1 MVRIPRLL
9 LRHRQGNHQGSHLL
23 RDDNE
28 GKIRLHHLRLRKRFQ
43 YLHGQQNKE
52 LQMKG

>member
-9 LRHRQGNHQGSHLL
+9 LHHRQGSRREWHFHRGGS
-23 RDDNE
+23 E
-28 GKIRLHHLRLRKRFQ
+28 GKIQDHHLRLRKQFQ

-52 LQMKG
+52 LQMMG